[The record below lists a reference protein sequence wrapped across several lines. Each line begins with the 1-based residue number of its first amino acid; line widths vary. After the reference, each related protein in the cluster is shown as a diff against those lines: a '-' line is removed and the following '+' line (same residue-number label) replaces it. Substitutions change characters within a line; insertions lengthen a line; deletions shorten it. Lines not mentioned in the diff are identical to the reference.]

1 MSDDKEITMS
11 IEETNALRI
20 SLGLK
25 PLNDTKK
32 KEVTF
37 INTSTSNEMAVKER
51 LEKSKVMREER
62 AKANKKNKKSLGE
75 DSSAS
80 DSAADWVKQS
90 RLNALAK
97 KATPAPTSSNTSSNK
112 NKKEEVEGEEYSSSD
127 LQGLNVAHSM
137 EAFESGEDVI
147 LTLGDTS
154 ILETGENGM
163 YTGLNEEG
171 SKLENVNLAEQ
182 ERVRKAKRKK
192 SKLDAMKYSGGY
204 DGFDDDEFEE
214 LGGRQGPSN
223 GRDTVLKKYDSD
235 EGEDSGKGHGFTL
248 TGSVQSSSKAGD
260 EKSDFEKQANGGVP
274 LSLQQDYGVASDFM
288 TEEEAMKTKGF
299 KKKKK
304 EKKSKKES
312 KKRKVAIESDDE
324 DSGLNS
330 VNFDKFKKK
339 AKKSVLSSLL
349 ASGAVE
355 SEKAEKRKSTQQ
367 IREEKAAKKAQMEA
381 DRLEKFHETMAKG
394 NERSKANVVV
404 NKKEKVTKDVEMED
418 VDEETV
424 VEDAGLKAAMAKAER
439 MKKLKAIRA
448 KKAGGG
454 KTDVAKLVKE
464 SANAVTAT
472 GTTMKGDFGKT
483 DGMTFDFG
491 TTAEFARK
499 LGTKIEEQKV
509 QEKEKTSVEEKKK
522 KEDAAAVMSMEEM
535 EEMAKGIQSEE
546 DMMAKLAAMDEGSD
560 ADAEEEGEVE
570 EDADV
575 AGEMLGLS
583 NPAGRG
589 MSSILSM
596 LKSTG
601 DLTNKRAGKEELR
614 GRAKDE
620 KTYDDYSATN
630 LDSVVRID
638 KKKATKKDVLYSK
651 KEINLEY
658 RDEFG
663 RLLTRKEAFRQLC
676 YQFHGYGSGKKNQEK
691 RLKKIKLENEAREK
705 RINEDKGTMGS
716 LRKTQQATG
725 KAFVIHKT

>member
-1 MSDDKEITMS
+1 MSDSNEVSMS
-11 IEETNALRI
+11 IDETNALRI
-20 SLGLK
+20 KLGLK
-25 PLNDTKK
+25 PLNSSSK
-32 KEVTF
+32 KEVQFVDTGKG
-37 INTSTSNEMAVKER
+37 SEDKVKER
-51 LEKSKVMREER
+51 LERSKKMREER
-62 AKANKKNKKSLGE
+62 GEANRRKAKSLGE
-75 DSSAS
+75 GAS
-80 DSAADWVKQS
+80 GSAADWVKQS
-90 RLNALAK
+90 RKNAK
-97 KATPAPTSSNTSSNK
+97 T
-112 NKKEEVEGEEYSSSD
+112 KKEAPKEDKPLPSETTTYSTSD
-127 LQGLNVAHSM
+127 LSGLNVTHNMSS
-137 EAFESGEDVI
+137 FESGSDVI

-154 ILETGENGM
+154 ILSTGENGM
-163 YTGLNEEG
+163 YSGLNSEE

-182 ERVRKAKRKK
+182 ERITKAKRKK

-214 LGGRQGPSN
+214 LGGREAPSN
-223 GRDTVLKKYDSD
+223 GRSNVLKKYDEEGD
-235 EGEDSGKGHGFTL
+235 ESKGHGFTL
-248 TGSVQSSSKAGD
+248 TGNIQSAVENENKV
-260 EKSDFEKQANGGVP
+260 SDFDKQQNGGLP

-288 TEEEAMKTKGF
+288 TEEEAGKLKGF

-304 EKKSKKES
+304 EKKNKKES
-312 KKRKVAIESDDE
+312 KKRKVAANEAEDEE
-324 DSGLNS
+324 DSGLNT

-349 ASGAVE
+349 E
-355 SEKAEKRKSTQQ
+355 SSTTEVQEVAEKRKSAEEV
-367 IREEKAAKKAQMEA
+367 RAEKAAKKAKMEKE
-381 DRLEKFHETMAKG
+381 RLEKFHETMAKG
-394 NERSKANVVV
+394 NERSAANVVV
-404 NKKEKVTKDVEMED
+404 GNKKESEDVEMND
-418 VDEETV
+418 VEEEV
-424 VEDAGLKAAMAKAER
+424 AEVEDAGLKAALAKAER
-439 MKKLKAIRA
+439 MKKLKAMRA
-448 KKAGGG
+448 KKAG

-464 SANAVTAT
+464 SENAVSAT
-472 GTTMKGDFGKT
+472 GTSLKGDASKT

-491 TTAEFARK
+491 TTAEFTRK
-499 LGTKIEEQKV
+499 LGTKIEEQK
-509 QEKEKTSVEEKKK
+509 EKEKVEEKKVK
-522 KEDAAAVMSMEEM
+522 DDVMSMEEM

-546 DMMAKLAAMDEGSD
+546 DMMAKLAAMDEAASD
-560 ADAEEEGEVE
+560 DSGEEEGELE
-570 EDADV
+570 EEIDV
-575 AGEMLGLS
+575 AGEMLGIAGGG
-583 NPAGRG
+583 AGRG

-620 KTYDDYSATN
+620 KTYDDYSKTN

-658 RDEFG
+658 RDDFG

-691 RLKKIKLENEAREK
+691 RLKKIRIENEAREK